1 MKSKQELSTKPSE
14 PEKVDA
20 YLKKLKHPLKEVV
33 EALRQIILSTDKEI
47 GEEIKWNAPTFFFS
61 GEMRPFNP
69 KEYKRY
75 VVVFNLYQKDCIR
88 LVFPSGAK
96 VNDKTGLLQGD
107 YSDGRRLALFPNLAE
122 VKSKEKVLQAV
133 IKKWLKLL
141 DN

>member
-96 VNDKTGLLQGD
+96 INDKTGFLQGD
-107 YSDGRRLALFPNLAE
+107 YTDGRRLAFFPSMAK
-122 VKSKEKVLQAV
+122 VKSEEKVLQAV